1 MVNYVYNY
9 CFKVL
14 NILLVSNVQPH
25 MQKKEKEFFMR
36 ILIIEDNKDLCDS
49 IDFHLQNQGYNTD
62 VCYSG
67 EDALYY
73 VLQRSYDVIILD
85 RMLPVMDGLTILKKI
100 RSKHN
105 LVPVIMVTAMDQ
117 INDRIEGLDS
127 GADDYIV
134 KPFAIEELLARVR
147 ALARRPHD
155 ITAINKLS
163 FGNLAFDVILQEMQT
178 PTKNCSLSKRESDLL
193 EYFMRHPNQVL
204 HREQIFSHV
213 WGPDNFVENGNLDNY
228 MHFLRRHLRSV
239 NANINIKTIHN
250 IGYSMQEA

>member
-1 MVNYVYNY
+1 
-9 CFKVL
+9 
-14 NILLVSNVQPH
+14 
-25 MQKKEKEFFMR
+25 MR

-62 VCYSG
+62 VCYTG

-85 RMLPVMDGLTILKKI
+85 RMLPVMDGLTILRKI
-100 RSKHN
+100 RSN
-105 LVPVIMVTAMDQ
+105 QILVPVIMVTAMDR
-117 INDRIEGLDS
+117 INDRVDGLDS

-147 ALARRPHD
+147 ALARRPHH
-155 ITAINKLS
+155 IVRTNTLT
-163 FGNLAFDVILQEMQT
+163 FENLTFDVILQEIRT
-178 PTKNCSLSKRESDLL
+178 PTKSLPLSKRESDLL

-204 HREQIFSHV
+204 HREQIFAHV
-213 WGPDNFVENGNLDNY
+213 WGPDNFVESGNLDNY

-250 IGYSMQEA
+250 IGYTMQEA